1 MAILDEHIGQI
12 GMFMVVA
19 GLAGSI
25 IGGVILDKF
34 KKFKL
39 TSLITYILTL
49 VLMIAFTFA
58 INRQNISIDYILI
71 AALGSFS
78 YCNQESTLSIT

>member
-1 MAILDEHIGQI
+1 MLDEHIGQM
-12 GMFMVVA
+12 GMFMVVS

-25 IGGVILDKF
+25 VGGIILDKF

-58 INRQNISIDYILI
+58 IDKQNIYIDYILI
-71 AALGSFS
+71 VALGLFS
-78 YCNQESTLSIT
+78 